1 MVITRQ
7 SSFTGKVHS
16 MDLNVTEAQL
26 GRWEAGELIQ
36 NVFPDLSP
44 DDREFLMT
52 GVSKE
57 EWAEFVGDEEDDLLQ

>member
-1 MVITRQ
+1 
-7 SSFTGKVHS
+7 

-52 GVSKE
+52 GVTAE
-57 EWAEFVGDEEDDLLQ
+57 EWAEFVGDDEDDLRQ

>member
-7 SSFTGKVHS
+7 SSFTGRVRS

-26 GRWEAGELIQ
+26 NRWEAGELVQ

-52 GVSKE
+52 GVTAE
-57 EWAEFVGDEEDDLLQ
+57 EWAEFVGDDEDDLRQ

>member
-7 SSFTGKVHS
+7 SSFTGRVHS

-26 GRWEAGELIQ
+26 NRWEAGELIQ

-52 GVSKE
+52 GVTAE
-57 EWAEFVGDEEDDLLQ
+57 EWAEFVGDDEDDLRQ

>member
-1 MVITRQ
+1 
-7 SSFTGKVHS
+7 

-26 GRWEAGELIQ
+26 SRWEAGELIQ

-52 GVSKE
+52 GVTAE
-57 EWAEFVGDEEDDLLQ
+57 EWAEFVGDDEDDLRQ